1 MEKIFRNKKY
11 LVIIF
16 LCIVILAA
24 IVIFNVCKKP
34 TYISI
39 DRYAIGQKKDYIYE
53 KITISLEDKIGEK
66 DANKIIEKLENKGI
80 KTEIILNDMSENKI
94 GTISK
99 KGNKVNVNIMKKY
112 KSFFSRGFN
121 LDMDMEAYKEFVVGI
136 RKDLINEEM
145 EDLNESMQT
154 MNYMK
159 DNSINDFAES
169 FEIED
174 SDLNSYKEFNKD
186 DDKFK
191 NALELTQNCIKVYN
205 DMIKISCD
213 YIEKSDNEFY
223 DKFEEKRIKLKTY
236 LAIYQQGVNY
246 LDGSY

>member
-16 LCIVILAA
+16 LCIVVLAV

-34 TYISI
+34 TYISV
-39 DRYAIGQKKDYIYE
+39 DRYAIGQKKDYVYE

-66 DANKIIEKLENKGI
+66 DANGIIKKLENKGI
-80 KTEIILNDMSENKI
+80 RTEVILKDMSENKI
-94 GTISK
+94 GTISEK
-99 KGNKVNVNIMKKY
+99 DNKVNVNIMKKY
-112 KSFFSRGFN
+112 KSFFSRGFD
-121 LDMDMEAYKEFVVGI
+121 LDMESYKELVVGA
-136 RKDLINEEM
+136 RKDLISQEM
-145 EDLNESMQT
+145 ENLNESMQT

-174 SDLNSYKEFNKD
+174 SDLDLYKEFDKD

-191 NALELTQNCIKVYN
+191 NALELTQNCIKIYN

-213 YIEKSDNEFY
+213 YIEKLDNEFY

-236 LAIYQQGVNY
+236 LAIYQQGVNF

>member
-16 LCIVILAA
+16 LCIVVLAG

-34 TYISI
+34 TYISV
-39 DRYAIGQKKDYIYE
+39 DRYAIGQKKDYVYE

-66 DANKIIEKLENKGI
+66 DANEIIKKLENKGI
-80 KTEIILNDMSENKI
+80 RTEVILKDMSENKI
-94 GTISK
+94 GTISEK
-99 KGNKVNVNIMKKY
+99 DNKVNVNIMKKY
-112 KSFFSRGFN
+112 KSFFNRGFN
-121 LDMDMEAYKEFVVGI
+121 LDMEAYKELVVGA
-136 RKDLINEEM
+136 RQDLIKQEM
-145 EDLNESMQT
+145 ENLNNSMQT

-159 DNSINDFAES
+159 DSSINDFSES

-174 SDLNSYKEFNKD
+174 SDLDSYKEFNKD

-191 NALELTQNCIKVYN
+191 NALELTQNCIKIYN
-205 DMIKISCD
+205 DMIKISCE
-213 YIEKSDNEFY
+213 YIEKTDNEFY

-236 LAIYQQGVNY
+236 LAIYQQGVNI
-246 LDGSY
+246 LDSSY